1 MARQIKDVFQDC
13 LEGCTELSDVVID
26 ELKFSKEKQ
35 IVILDAKTNISVGPV
50 ALHNFVQKVKIR
62 FKLNQFIFNYKYV
75 GEKINITPKNVK
87 EALLKYA
94 KDNVYA
100 APIFKEVYIKIEGN
114 KIKINL
120 QDTCSSI
127 LNIKK
132 ANKEIESL
140 LNKSYNI
147 NMPVMFVDPEGV
159 KNTCP
164 VNFVKIVEDKEGNSI
179 IPEIKKETP
188 KKTEKKIKEP
198 EIRQISIEENQ
209 EMRDSMIYGKY
220 FEGNE
225 INIKSIINPVGE
237 IIIKGVIC
245 EYEDKVLKTKK
256 DREIGL
262 ITFDITDYTSTI
274 KCKMFAKPEELPN
287 LKGSLKPNNSVKL
300 FGKIEEDAYCNNELV
315 MMVRSIKKIDFKKE
329 ERMDD
334 AEEKRV
340 ELHMHTQMSA
350 LDAVSSV
357 QDIVKQAIKWGHK
370 AVAITDH
377 GVVQAFP
384 DAHSTAVT
392 FGKGPE
398 KEYKIKVI
406 YGMEGY
412 IVDDINDMHIDDPVY
427 CILDI
432 ETTGTKKELHRV
444 TEIGA
449 VKVKNG
455 EIIDEFST
463 FVNPEVL
470 IPENIQELTGITN
483 EMVKD
488 APTFAEVFPEFLK
501 FIEGTILVAHNAPFD
516 IPFLKYQANKVN
528 DELDFNNLVIDT
540 LEVAR
545 SVYAEFPIYLDKRP
559 FQLTKIAER
568 LGIKVDVAHRA
579 LDDVKTTYKVFMK
592 MCEEIE
598 KAGYYIY
605 NFSKEANQVMFLS
618 SITKKEQRRLNK
630 PYHIIMLA
638 KNYTGLKNLYKLI
651 SFSNL
656 THFHG
661 RPRIPKSM
669 LKLHKEGLILGSA
682 CEQGELYKAILEQ
695 KPQEKLQSICD
706 FYDYYEIQPIGN
718 NEFML
723 RKDPN
728 KDDPFPTIQTKE
740 DLMAINKKIVELGEK
755 NNKLVVATCD
765 VHFLNPE
772 DEIYR
777 RIIQSV
783 QGYGDA
789 ENQAPLYFR
798 TTKEMLDE
806 FKYLGNEKAKEVVIE
821 NTNKI
826 ADMIEQIQPVPDGT
840 YPPSIENAERDI
852 EEMSYKTARSIY
864 GENLP
869 EIVEARLKKEL
880 KSIIGNGYAVM
891 YMIAHKLVKK
901 SNEDGYLVG
910 SRGSVG
916 SSLVATMTGITE
928 VNPLPPHYICPK
940 CKYSYFPE
948 TNVTTGVDMEDMDC
962 PNCNIKMNKNGMD
975 IPFETF
981 LGFKGD
987 KVPDIDLNFS
997 GDNQGRIHRYTGEL
1011 FGEGKTFKAGTIG
1024 TLADKTAYGYVKKY
1038 YEEKE
1043 EYVSSCEINRL
1054 SKGCVGIKR
1063 TTGQHPGGVIVVP
1076 HDRDIYEFCPVQH
1089 PADDPNSD
1097 IITTHFDF
1105 HKIHDNLLKLDI
1117 LGHDDPTVI
1126 RMLQDITGVD
1136 PKTIPLDEPKVMS
1149 LFSSPEALGVTKE
1162 QIFSETGTYAVP
1174 EFGTAFVRQML
1185 LDTKPTTFGELVRI
1199 SGLSHGTDVW
1209 LGNAQTLIQEG
1220 TTTLSESICCRDDIM
1235 IYLIK
1240 KGMEPLLSFKTM
1252 ESVRKGKGLT
1262 EEMENAMKEA
1272 NVPDWYIN
1280 SCKKIKYMFPKAH
1293 AAAYVMMAY
1302 RIAYYKVYYPVAFYS
1317 VYLTARAA
1325 VFDSEIC
1332 FGGKDAVKAAMNRI
1346 KLDPEATPRDKDL
1359 YTVLEVVNECLERGV
1374 EFLPVDIYKS
1384 DASKF
1389 IIEDGKIRP
1398 PLESLNDFGGVVA
1411 AQLVEARKDGPFDS
1425 QEELQSRAKL
1435 GKVAMEVL
1443 EKNGCL
1449 KGMPK
1454 SPQMN
1459 FFEL

>member
-1 MARQIKDVFQDC
+1 MARCIKDVFEDC
-13 LEGCTELSDVVID
+13 LCGCCNLGDIVID
-26 ELKFSKEKQ
+26 ELKFSKSQ
-35 IVILDAKTNISVGPV
+35 RIVIMDAKSSVSIGPV
-50 ALHNFVQKVKIR
+50 ALHNFCTKVRTK
-62 FKLNQFIFNYKYV
+62 FKLNRFDFNYNYV
-75 GEKINITPKNVK
+75 GERIIVTPKEVK

-94 KDNVYA
+94 KDNIYA
-100 APIFKEVYIKIEGN
+100 SQILQDVYIEIENN

-120 QDTCSSI
+120 SDMYSTI

-132 ANKEIESL
+132 ANVEIENIL
-140 LNKSYNI
+140 HRSYKNDMRVI
-147 NMPVMFVDPEGV
+147 FVDPEGKRV
-159 KNTCP
+159 NNVENT
-164 VNFVKIVEDKEGNSI
+164 VNLEQLQEVNTEKPKEKTKRKIVE
-179 IPEIKKETP
+179 
-188 KKTEKKIKEP
+188 EP
-198 EIRQISIEENQ
+198 EIQQITLEENQ
-209 EMRDSMIYGKY
+209 EMMNSMIYGKY
-220 FEGNE
+220 FDAKEQS
-225 INIKSIINPVGE
+225 IKSIIEPKQNA
-237 IIIKGVIC
+237 IIKGEIC
-245 EYEDKVLKTKK
+245 EYEDRQLKTKK
-256 DREIGL
+256 GKEIVL
-262 ITFDITDYTSTI
+262 ISFDVTDYTSTI
-274 KCKMFAKPEELPN
+274 KCKMFINPDKLEDVKEN
-287 LKGSLKPNNSVKL
+287 LKPGKAVRV
-300 FGKIEEDAYCNNELV
+300 FGNVEEDKFSNNELV
-315 MMVRSIKKIDFKKE
+315 IMAKSIKKEEFHKV
-329 ERMDD
+329 ERMDN
-334 AEEKRV
+334 AKEKRV

-357 QDIVKQAIKWGHK
+357 QDIVNTAIKWGHK

-377 GVVQAFP
+377 GVCQAFP
-384 DAHSTAVT
+384 DAHTTAVT
-392 FGKGPE
+392 YNKNGE

-412 IVDDINDMHIDDPVY
+412 LVDDINDDYIENPIY

-432 ETTGTKKELHRV
+432 ETTGTKKELHKI

-449 VKVKNG
+449 VKVKDG
-455 EIIDEFST
+455 EIIDTFST

-483 EMVKD
+483 DMVKD
-488 APTFAEVFPEFLK
+488 APTLGEIFPKFLE

-516 IPFLKYQANKVN
+516 IPFLKYQATKIN
-528 DELDFNNLVIDT
+528 DDLDFHNLVLDT

-545 SVYAEFPIYLDKRP
+545 SVYAEFPIYLDKKP
-559 FQLTKIAER
+559 FQLGKIAER
-568 LGIKVDVAHRA
+568 LGIVVENAHRA
-579 LDDVKTTYKVFMK
+579 LDDVMTTYRVFLK
-592 MCEEIE
+592 MVEEIE
-598 KAGYYIY
+598 KAGYHIY
-605 NFSKEANQVMFLS
+605 NFCKDADRVMFLS
-618 SITKKEQRRLNK
+618 KITKKEQRRLNR
-630 PYHIIMLA
+630 PYHIILLA
-638 KNYTGLKNLYKLI
+638 KDYVGLKNLYKLI

-661 RPRIPKSM
+661 KPRMPKSM
-669 LKLHKEGLILGSA
+669 LKLHREGIILGSA
-682 CEQGELYKAILEQ
+682 CEQGELYKAVLEQ

-718 NEFML
+718 NAFML

-728 KDDPFPTIQTKE
+728 KEDMFPTVQTEE
-740 DLMAINKKIVELGEK
+740 DLININKKIVELGEK

-765 VHFLNPE
+765 SHFLNPE
-772 DEIYR
+772 DEVYR

-783 QGYGDA
+783 QGFADA
-789 ENQAPLYFR
+789 EHQAPLYFR
-798 TTKEMLDE
+798 TTEEMLNE
-806 FKYLGNEKAKEVVIE
+806 FTYLGPEKAKEVVIE

-840 YPPSIENAERDI
+840 FPPSIENSERDI
-852 EEMSYKTARSIY
+852 EEMSYKTAHEIY
-864 GENLP
+864 GEVLP
-869 EIVEARLKKEL
+869 EIVESRLKKEL
-880 KSIIGNGYAVM
+880 KSIIGNGYSVM

-901 SNEDGYLVG
+901 SNSDGYLVG

-940 CKYSYFPE
+940 CKYSYFPK

-962 PNCNIKMNKNGMD
+962 PHCKIKMKKNGMD

-981 LGFKGD
+981 LGFNGD

-997 GDNQGRIHRYTGEL
+997 GDNQGRIHRYTGEI

-1024 TLADKTAYGYVKKY
+1024 TIADKTAYGYVKKY
-1038 YEEKE
+1038 FEDKE
-1043 EYVSSCEINRL
+1043 EYAPGCEINRL
-1054 SKGCVGIKR
+1054 SKGCVGVKR

-1076 HDRDIYEFCPVQH
+1076 HDREIYEFCPVQH

-1105 HKIHDNLLKLDI
+1105 HKIHDNLLKFDI

-1136 PKTIPLDEPKVMS
+1136 PKSIPLDEPKVMS
-1149 LFSSPEALGVTKE
+1149 LFKSPEALGVTKE
-1162 QIFSETGTYAVP
+1162 QIYSETGTYAVP

-1220 TTTLSESICCRDDIM
+1220 ITTLSESICCRDDIM

-1240 KGMEPLLSFKTM
+1240 KGMDPLLSFKTM
-1252 ESVRKGKGLT
+1252 ESVRKGRGLT
-1262 EEMENAMKEA
+1262 DVMESAMREA
-1272 NVPDWYIN
+1272 NVPDWYIE

-1293 AAAYVMMAY
+1293 ACAYVMMAY
-1302 RIAYYKVYYPVAFYS
+1302 RIAYYKVYYPVAFYA

-1359 YTVLEVVNECLERGV
+1359 FTVLEVVNECLERGV

-1384 DASKF
+1384 DATKF
-1389 IIEDGKIRP
+1389 LVEDGKIRP

-1411 AQLVEARKDGPFDS
+1411 DQLVEARKDGPFAN

-1449 KGMPK
+1449 NGMPK
-1454 SPQMN
+1454 SSQIN